1 MHTNLKK
8 NQTYK
13 DKIMNENEIEE
24 EIQAKNLNAPRLI
37 PDIIDSLIK
46 EKAFHKLTDV
56 LTVCVLTLQNG
67 FTVTGESACASP
79 SNYNQQI
86 GEDIAFTNA
95 RDKIWPLAGYA
106 LKQKLYEESLWSQA
120 YHTMKDY
127 VDYQKKK

>member
-1 MHTNLKK
+1 MHTNLRK

-13 DKIMNENEIEE
+13 DKIMKNENDIEE
-24 EIQAKNLNAPRLI
+24 EIQAKNLNAPRLT

-46 EKAFHKLTDV
+46 EKSFHRLTDV

-79 SNYNQQI
+79 ANYNKQI

-95 RDKIWPLAGYA
+95 RDKIWPLEGYL
-106 LKQKLYEESLWSQA
+106 LKQKLYEESLWQTEN
-120 YHTMKDY
+120 TMSIY
-127 VDYQKKK
+127 ADYQKNK